1 MELMNENDL
10 QNVCGGAQGDAK
22 AAATAA
28 GVLLL
33 VCGAAILTVCDGDF
47 RIETII
53 RRPRP
58 VVTTTQTTYTTHH
71 YYY

>member
-33 VCGAAILTVCDGDF
+33 VCGAANFNCM
-47 RIETII
+47 RW
-53 RRPRP
+53 
-58 VVTTTQTTYTTHH
+58 
-71 YYY
+71 